1 MYILAVEMNY
11 RHILKYL
18 SVWFVYLPD
27 LLTQDVTDV
36 DEEKE
41 QLLLS
46 EPELLHAEESVTFS
60 ESCC

>member
-1 MYILAVEMNY
+1 MNY

-46 EPELLHAEESVTFS
+46 EPHAEESVAFS